1 MLDAGVAWLQVRH
14 INKTFYLSILYVI
27 YTTMYRDIGYL
38 QLGNIGYLQ
47 LGNPSKKSVEYSKL
61 GSDPPYGRKCG
72 KFPKKNSKKG

>member
-38 QLGNIGYLQ
+38 QLGN
-47 LGNPSKKSVEYSKL
+47 PSKKSVEYSKL

-72 KFPKKNSKKG
+72 KFLLLLLLRDHSKIT